1 MIRDPGI
8 SFVSSQLAKPSKRSL
23 NESFCDMLLGGSCKR
38 SCKILY
44 KVLSG
49 RSCKNLFEV
58 LVLPG
63 QELLAVDVLNTFR
76 GFPGEFCMQIGL
88 KIVMIL

>member
-38 SCKILY
+38 SCKIL
-44 KVLSG
+44 SG

-63 QELLAVDVLNTFR
+63 QELLAVDALNTFR
-76 GFPGEFCMQIGL
+76 GFPGEFCMQVGL